1 MKSITHA
8 VFATT
13 ATSLFLGT
21 AEPTLLLTGALASQL
36 PDVDT
41 SKSIPGRILL
51 PISSWLEK
59 RYPHRTITHS
69 FLATGA
75 IALVTLPIALIT
87 TKLWQALVLG
97 YFCGWFADVFT
108 KSGVAAF
115 YPSVARLVIP
125 GNPQLRL
132 STGSPAEYFV
142 IALLILVAIALLT
155 INSNGGILRTFNST
169 LGIPSGAVEIVNS
182 EGSQYLLM
190 AQVYGRWAIAQQSV
204 NEKFEVVRPLTQ
216 TDLLLK
222 DASGKLY
229 RVGSSQNCQI
239 IASRILIERNS
250 PIQLQVQELQLSDQV
265 VAEVLA
271 QYQSLTSERTYI
283 NGTLT
288 VEDAEDL
295 VVPTHADSF
304 DTITLQYGREMGV
317 VRLESAS
324 PAEVLSLLGD
334 YYASGSLIIRTVEV
348 L

>member
-1 MKSITHA
+1 MKSITHTL
-8 VFATT
+8 FATI
-13 ATSLFLGT
+13 AISLVLGT

-75 IALVTLPIALIT
+75 IALVTLPIAFVAI
-87 TKLWQALVLG
+87 KLWQALVLG

-132 STGSPAEYFV
+132 STGSNAEYFV
-142 IALLILVAIALLT
+142 MTVLILVAIASIS

-169 LGIPSGAVEIVNS
+169 LGIPSGAVEIVNT

-222 DASGKLY
+222 DASGNLY

-239 IASRILIERNS
+239 IANRILVERS
-250 PIQLQVQELQLSDQV
+250 RPIKLQVQELQLTDEV
-265 VAEVLA
+265 IAEVLA
-271 QYQSLTSERTYI
+271 QYQSFTSERTYI
-283 NGTLT
+283 NGTLA

-295 VVPTHADSF
+295 VVPTYADSF
-304 DTITLQYGREMGV
+304 DTITLQYGREVGV

-334 YYASGSLIIRTVEV
+334 YYASGSLIIRKVEV